1 MKNEMILTVNV
12 NLRVKSDDL
21 TIFQMKRLAIN
32 RVRDSVKECGELDY
46 NENNTGIKLKKVYL

>member
-46 NENNTGIKLKKVYL
+46 NGNNTGIKLKKVYP